1 MLESGLPEEVAPAE
15 ELAKFILSNSHFSA
29 PKQRVKAAAF
39 IPPPGKGSSV
49 FRISELALEDVRIIG
64 SAVAAARQPPRTL
77 YGHAALTARAVFE
90 ASLDVVAVEP
100 PPRHADIV
108 GWPDE
113 KDAQLEIAQSLAEA
127 AAPVL
132 YG

>member
-1 MLESGLPEEVAPAE
+1 MLDSGLPEKVAPAE
-15 ELAKFILSNSHFSA
+15 ALAKFILSSRHFSA
-29 PKQRVKAAAF
+29 AKKRVMSAAF

-64 SAVAAARQPPRTL
+64 SAVASARQPPRTL
-77 YGHAALTARAVFE
+77 YGHALLLAQAVLE

-100 PPRHADIV
+100 PPRHADII
-108 GWPDE
+108 GWPNE
-113 KDAQLEIAQSLAEA
+113 KDAQLEIAQSLADA
-127 AAPVL
+127 STPIL